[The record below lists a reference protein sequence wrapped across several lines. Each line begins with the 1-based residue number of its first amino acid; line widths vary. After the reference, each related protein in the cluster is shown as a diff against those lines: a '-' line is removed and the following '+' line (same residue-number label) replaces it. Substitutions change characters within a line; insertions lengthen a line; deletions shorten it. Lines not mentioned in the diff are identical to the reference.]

1 MGWAERG
8 LGTLMVSLMIV
19 APALAA
25 DADPPAY
32 GKVDTFQP
40 GKKYSCVPSADRK
53 SWNCAEAGKAGS
65 ADPAISIQS
74 NQAPAEN
81 PPTAAGPP
89 LAPTAPP
96 VAAPSHSGNLPGYLS
111 AAAASAPA
119 PAQRTVPAAAP
130 LNAIVPPPS
139 STPVPA
145 PIAEPPVSTIPQSAP
160 EPAPPP
166 PPPPPAPVAAAI
178 AKPVSAPEP
187 APPPVPKTPPAR
199 PTSAPAARHPKPAPV
214 ARAPTPKP
222 VPVQRAPA
230 PSAIAGHA
238 TSEFL
243 QLPGDHFVI
252 ELAHAASASNLSA
265 LRSTLNLPSGE
276 VYQLHLR
283 QNGADTWLL
292 VWGSFND
299 IASARAARNELP
311 ADIHAGWPR
320 RIAPLQTEVRR
331 VQE

>member
-53 SWNCAEAGKAGS
+53 SWNCAEAGKAS
-65 ADPAISIQS
+65 SSDPAISIQS
-74 NQAPAEN
+74 NQPPAEN
-81 PPTAAGPP
+81 PPTPAGPP
-89 LAPTAPP
+89 LAPTAPAA
-96 VAAPSHSGNLPGYLS
+96 AAPTRSGNLPGYLS

-119 PAQRTVPAAAP
+119 PAQRPVPAAAP
-130 LNAIVPPPS
+130 LNAIVPPSS

-145 PIAEPPVSTIPQSAP
+145 PSAEPAVSTIPQSAP
-160 EPAPPP
+160 QPG
-166 PPPPPAPVAAAI
+166 PPPAPEPAATAI
-178 AKPVSAPEP
+178 AEPV
-187 APPPVPKTPPAR
+187 T
-199 PTSAPAARHPKPAPV
+199 TPKPAPPAAPKTLPKRPPSAAAVRQPKSASV
-214 ARAPTPKP
+214 ARAPAPMP
-222 VPVQRAPA
+222 APVQRAPA
-230 PSAIAGHA
+230 PVAVAGHA

-252 ELAHAASASNLSA
+252 ELAHATSASGLSA

-299 IASARAARNELP
+299 IASARAARNKLA
-311 ADIHAGWPR
+311 ADVHAGWPR